1 MTAGI
6 VVFDSVISES
16 GRIVRSFLC
25 DLNIVRVGLPETCA
39 GDAYELCTLLEV
51 GDSRAAAVAHTGA
64 DTANELEDG
73 VGNGSL
79 VRYTALNALGNELL
93 ALILEVAVSGA
104 LLHCSKASHASVYLE
119 ASALVDLDVA
129 GSLLAACQQGA
140 EHYAV
145 SASRKSL
152 DDIAGELDT
161 AVCDDRNA
169 VLSGSACAV
178 VNRGD
183 LRNADTCNYSGGADG
198 AGADTYLYSV
208 SASLDEILS
217 GSAGRNVARD
227 DNSVRERGLDLVEG
241 GHDVLAVAV
250 RGVEHQYVRLSLQQS
265 RRLCQ
270 ARRE

>member
-6 VVFDSVISES
+6 IVFDSVISES

-241 GHDVLAVAV
+241 W
-250 RGVEHQYVRLSLQQS
+250 S
-265 RRLCQ
+265 
-270 ARRE
+270 